1 MKNKVL
7 FLDRDGVI
15 NIDHGY
21 VHRIED
27 FHFVDGIFDL
37 CRRARTANYQI
48 IIVTNQ
54 SGIARGLFDSNDLEK
69 LHQWMTGVFRKEGV
83 DILDIFY
90 CPHHPEHSV
99 SESER
104 NCSCRKPKPGMLD
117 AARTMHGIDMRC
129 SIMIG
134 DKLSDRQAALAAG
147 VGRFFLFTAANLNA
161 IEGNVPDDERVA
173 QLCNVDI

>member
-1 MKNKVL
+1 MKNKAL
-7 FLDRDGVI
+7 FLDRDGVV
-15 NIDHGY
+15 NVDHGY

-54 SGIARGLFDSNDLEK
+54 SGVARGLFDSKDLEM
-69 LHQWMTGVFRKEGV
+69 LHQWMTSVFKKEGV

-90 CPHHPEHSV
+90 CPHHPEYSLA
-99 SESER
+99 ESDQ
-104 NCSCRKPKPGMLD
+104 NCSCRKPKPGMLE
-117 AARTMHGIDMRC
+117 AACAKHGIDMEC

-147 VGRFFLFTAANLNA
+147 VGRFLLFSAANLNA
-161 IEGNVPDDERVA
+161 IKNDAPDDERVA
-173 QLCNVDI
+173 QLCNVVI